1 MVVGCRH
8 ICGVLSPGKELF
20 QTKVKIHKRLFAF
33 LLVFALV
40 IGLLP
45 SVLADNDPST
55 AESAEE
61 TLVDSQPEKSPAIA
75 PPTQSILES
84 DEAVEDSEVEAT
96 VEVEDCDTDGSFLE
110 AVQPASKRIAALVQK
125 RPKNFE
131 LFIIQ
136 SPLIPNKIITSVV
149 GVLQNFVIIVADKGR
164 IDWARHE

>member
-1 MVVGCRH
+1 
-8 ICGVLSPGKELF
+8 LF
-20 QTKVKIHKRLFAF
+20 W
-33 LLVFALV
+33 
-40 IGLLP
+40 
-45 SVLADNDPST
+45 
-55 AESAEE
+55 ESEDAEE
-61 TLVDSQPEKSPAIA
+61 A
-75 PPTQSILES
+75 
-84 DEAVEDSEVEAT
+84 EDSEVEAT
-96 VEVEDCDTDGSFLE
+96 VEVEDCDTGGSFLE